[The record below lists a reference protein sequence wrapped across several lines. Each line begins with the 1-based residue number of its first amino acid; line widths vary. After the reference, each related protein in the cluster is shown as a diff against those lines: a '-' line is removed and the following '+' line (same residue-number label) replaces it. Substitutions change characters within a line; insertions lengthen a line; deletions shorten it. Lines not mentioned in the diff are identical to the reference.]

1 VTLNDPTTG
10 TFDSIHA
17 GTGKTVSVTGLL
29 ISGAS
34 ASDYLL
40 ASSSTSAAVGTITPA
55 TLTAELTGTVSKTY
69 NTTNSATLT
78 ANNYTLSGVLGDD
91 VVTLN
96 DPTTGTFDNVHVG
109 TGKTVTVTGL
119 ALSGAD
125 ASDYSLVATSTS
137 GAVGT
142 ITPATLTAALTGT
155 VSKPYDATTVATLA
169 ANNYTLSGVLGSD
182 MVTLNDPTTGSYNSS
197 QVGTGKTVSVTGL
210 LISGAD
216 ASDYVLAS
224 SSIAGPAGTITPA
237 IGISGYVPTAGQ
249 HTGFAATS
257 GVIGGEG
264 GTPGGTPGGGTLS
277 LAIPTTASLG
287 NDTNSGSSSNG
298 TSGAPGTADSG
309 STVASRDY
317 CANGSNSGATT
328 YCTAP
333 DAEITV
339 TMRRSATKQRAGAVS
354 VSVPEE
360 IVARGKTV
368 RFPLPKEIA
377 EVVGNDALQV
387 TQKNGN
393 SLASWLTYTPATK
406 TFSANGVPVGA
417 LPTEFLLRSG
427 AYGWTMNI
435 TERATR

>member
-1 VTLNDPTTG
+1 
-10 TFDSIHA
+10 
-17 GTGKTVSVTGLL
+17 
-29 ISGAS
+29 
-34 ASDYLL
+34 
-40 ASSSTSAAVGTITPA
+40 
-55 TLTAELTGTVSKTY
+55 VSKTY

-96 DPTTGTFDNVHVG
+96 DPTTGTFDTIHAG
-109 TGKTVTVTGL
+109 TGKAVTVTGL
-119 ALSGAD
+119 ALTGAD
-125 ASDYSLVATSTS
+125 ASDYSLVSTSTA

-155 VSKPYDATTVATLA
+155 VSKTYDATTVAILA

-182 MVTLNDPTTGSYNSS
+182 MVALNDPTIGSYNSS
-197 QVGTGKTVSVTGL
+197 QVGTGKTVSVIGL
-210 LISGAD
+210 LISGVN

-237 IGISGYVPTAGQ
+237 TGLGGYLPTAGQ
-249 HTGFAATS
+249 HTGFAPTS
-257 GVIGGEG
+257 GVIGNEG
-264 GTPGGTPGGGTLS
+264 SSPDGTAGGGMLS
-277 LAIPTTASLG
+277 IAIPSEGAVGGNMATASLV

-317 CANGSNSGATT
+317 CANGTNSGGTT

-377 EVVGNDALQV
+377 EVVGSDALQV
-387 TQKNGN
+387 TQKKGK

-406 TFSANGVPVGA
+406 IFSANGVPVGA
-417 LPTEFLLRSG
+417 LPSEFLLRSG

-435 TERATR
+435 TERAQR